1 MKGIYQFFIP
11 LFCTMLFV
19 FVTACEKKTVNDT
32 PGTTE
37 PVHADSVQLKKKTKE
52 IRQETDSPA
61 LEITPSQNDSIFSD
75 SVKVSTDIVSDS
87 TETMVQPMRKPTFKH
102 FYKYMKLHN
111 RGPIVMV
118 PFRF

>member
-11 LFCTMLFV
+11 LLCTILFV
-19 FVTACEKKTVNDT
+19 LATACEKKAVNDAPRT
-32 PGTTE
+32 IE
-37 PVHADSVQLKKKTKE
+37 PVQTDSLQLEKNTKE
-52 IRQETDSPA
+52 IRQEREKPA
-61 LEITPSQNDSIFSD
+61 LEMIPSQNDSIFSD

-87 TETMVQPMRKPTFKH
+87 TETMVQPMRKPTFRH

-111 RGPIVMV
+111 RGPVVMI

>member
-11 LFCTMLFV
+11 LFCTILFV
-19 FVTACEKKTVNDT
+19 LVTACEKNTINNV

-37 PVHADSVQLKKKTKE
+37 PVQTDSLRLEKNTKE

-61 LEITPSQNDSIFSD
+61 LEIIPSTKDSIFSD
-75 SVKVSTDIVSDS
+75 SVKVSTDTVSDS

-111 RGPIVMV
+111 RGPIVMI